1 MIKKVSTCDDDD
13 GPAENVGEDED
24 VNVLQR
30 VKLEAVATGDRRRH
44 LHNLFPLLLPVLRQH
59 THREL
64 GYEHV
69 DYKHLFAE
77 DISKY
82 CST

>member
-1 MIKKVSTCDDDD
+1 MSTCDDDD

-59 THREL
+59 TCKEL
-64 GYEHV
+64 GYKLV
-69 DYKHLFAE
+69 YYLYLFAGS
-77 DISKY
+77 I
-82 CST
+82 